1 MNSPRYGL
9 VVLTMVCFVWLM
21 ACAHSKEP
29 TQIGFDSAR
38 VQATDQ
44 IGLEF
49 AEGVRLPEDWS
60 NKQKVFTLQN
70 FKVGT
75 GPNRILIVGVQFELQ
90 GKASVDNTTVSSV
103 TCGGHEL
110 SLIPGSEIQFSW
122 IWKGTQITLKVALYY
137 LIHPPSGSRDITVTY
152 AGPVPSGNVG
162 AISLYNVKQ
171 MAPIVLA
178 TNHQSKRKKEIITK
192 VTTKNDGA
200 WVVDMVA
207 CNHKSDLEPQTGKP
221 KTNGSGQNNWFLNW
235 WKSLKES
242 IAPPHKS
249 EGHILRFSAQ
259 EFLGGKSSL
268 VCGTLP
274 VPTAG
279 EVTLHWAMTKH
290 NRLALIALEVNPYR

>member
-1 MNSPRYGL
+1 MNLPRYGL
-9 VVLTMVCFVWLM
+9 VVLTMFCLVWVM
-21 ACAHSKEP
+21 ACAHSDKTVNGEGMQRVLE
-29 TQIGFDSAR
+29 TDQIGFD
-38 VQATDQ
+38 
-44 IGLEF
+44 F
-49 AEGVRLPEDWS
+49 ADGVRLPEDWS
-60 NKQKVFTLQN
+60 DEQKVFTLQN

-90 GKASVDNTTVSSV
+90 GKASVDNTMVSSV

-110 SLIPGSEIQFSW
+110 TLMPGSEIQFSW
-122 IWKGTQITLKVALYY
+122 IWKGTQITLKVVLYY
-137 LIHPPSGSRDITVTY
+137 LIDPPSGIRDITVTY

-171 MAPIVLA
+171 TAPIVLA
-178 TNHQSKRKKEIITK
+178 INHQSKRKKEIITK

-207 CNHKSDLEPQTGKP
+207 CNHKSDLEPQT
-221 KTNGSGQNNWFLNW
+221 
-235 WKSLKES
+235 
-242 IAPPHKS
+242 
-249 EGHILRFSAQ
+249 EGHIRRFSAQ

-268 VCGTLP
+268 VGGTLA
-274 VPTAG
+274 VPAAG